1 MRRIT
6 STALLLVGLLGG
18 GACSNVQDAA
28 TKVAD
33 RVQCG
38 ATEKLA
44 DRLPAADGLNAE
56 QMTKGASI
64 ARNIGEVLGRLPGDR
79 VPASVTDAL
88 DGAASQWKRPVRS
101 SFAIGPASGS
111 PAAMRSSPFRCWV
124 TASTSTSGH
133 SARARASSS
142 AVRAWRKPFGRQ
154 NTTTPTLIRSPRS
167 SAGTSR
173 TTA

>member
-6 STALLLVGLLGG
+6 STALLLVGLLGF

-38 ATEKLA
+38 ATQKLA

-88 DGAASQWKRPVRS
+88 DGAASQLDEAAAAYDANPS
-101 SFAIGPASGS
+101 AAQAQAAAAIG
-111 PAAMRSSPFRCWV
+111 
-124 TASTSTSGH
+124 
-133 SARARASSS
+133 
-142 AVRAWRKPFGRQ
+142 AVRTAVTG
-154 NTTTPTLIRSPRS
+154 
-167 SAGTSR
+167 ATSDLGC
-173 TTA
+173 

>member
-88 DGAASQWKRPVRS
+88 DGAASQLDEAAAAYDTNPS
-101 SFAIGPASGS
+101 AAQAQAAAAIG
-111 PAAMRSSPFRCWV
+111 
-124 TASTSTSGH
+124 
-133 SARARASSS
+133 
-142 AVRAWRKPFGRQ
+142 AVR
-154 NTTTPTLIRSPRS
+154 
-167 SAGTSR
+167 
-173 TTA
+173 TAVAEATKDLGC

>member
-6 STALLLVGLLGG
+6 STALLIVGLLGV

-38 ATEKLA
+38 ATQKLA

-88 DGAASQWKRPVRS
+88 DGAANQLDDAAAAYDANPSAAQAQAAA
-101 SFAIGPASGS
+101 AIG
-111 PAAMRSSPFRCWV
+111 
-124 TASTSTSGH
+124 
-133 SARARASSS
+133 
-142 AVRAWRKPFGRQ
+142 AVRTAVTG
-154 NTTTPTLIRSPRS
+154 
-167 SAGTSR
+167 ATSDLGC
-173 TTA
+173 